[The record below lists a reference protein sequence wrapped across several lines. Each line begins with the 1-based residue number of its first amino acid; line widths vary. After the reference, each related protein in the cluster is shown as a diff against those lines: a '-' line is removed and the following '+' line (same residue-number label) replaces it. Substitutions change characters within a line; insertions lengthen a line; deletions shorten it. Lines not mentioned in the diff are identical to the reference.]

1 MLCIIH
7 VDACCTIGIVVQVRS
22 NLDRLLAKI
31 PDLGD
36 VLRGSLIHR
45 KTFHSQG
52 CAKCPRGVGHPQWV
66 LNVNYVAVSS
76 HIRKTRGLFPGLESA
91 VILTMGDG

>member
-1 MLCIIH
+1 
-7 VDACCTIGIVVQVRS
+7 
-22 NLDRLLAKI
+22 
-31 PDLGD
+31 
-36 VLRGSLIHR
+36 
-45 KTFHSQG
+45 
-52 CAKCPRGVGHPQWV
+52 